1 LEKKYFSQIQE
12 TYPLIKLAQ
21 EYILRYIRFM
31 KVNISKLSH
40 HPKNQEIYDLSSIE
54 ELMDSISE
62 VGLLQPLIIDQHH
75 QIISGN
81 RRFESIKRLR
91 WEEVEVH
98 QRIIEEGE
106 EELLLIHYNK
116 QRIKSFKELIKEY
129 IILDKYYRKGQ
140 GKRTDLTSV
149 KSNKGSSRDL
159 VSNELGISSSQL
171 RRLVFIYK
179 NNPEYIELLDKGI
192 LTINQSYLQIQR
204 EIKEKESK
212 KPITSNSETFVKSN
226 WRFYQKSSNDMSEL
240 NDGEV
245 QTIFTSP
252 PYWNKRTYSE
262 EKGLGNEKTSEAFV
276 VHLSEHLRDC
286 KRVLKDRGSF
296 FLNLGDTFY
305 NGNLQNVPH
314 RVILKLQEQGWILR
328 NTIIWS
334 KTNPKP
340 SSSKSNLT
348 PSYEFIFH
356 LVKTMEYDYY
366 PTLTKLSDKTKPSLP
381 PRHRSLNGDY
391 SKSVTPYLPNIKG
404 KNMGDYWS
412 EDIVRTSVS
421 NQKLNIQGEHP
432 APFPNEIITLP
443 ILQTSKEF
451 ELVLDPFM
459 GSGTTGRVCDK
470 LERNFVGYDLK
481 LF

>member
-1 LEKKYFSQIQE
+1 
-12 TYPLIKLAQ
+12 
-21 EYILRYIRFM
+21 M
-31 KVNISKLSH
+31 KVKVSSLKH
-40 HPKNQEIYDLSSIE
+40 HPKNKEIYDLSSID
-54 ELMDSISE
+54 ELMESISE
-62 VGLLQPLIIDQHH
+62 VGLLHPLIINSRNQV
-75 QIISGN
+75 ISGN
-81 RRFESIKRLR
+81 RRFESIKRLG
-91 WEEVEVH
+91 WNEVEVKVK
-98 QRIIEEGE
+98 EGE

-116 QRIKSFKELIKEY
+116 QRIKSFKELINEFL
-129 IILDKYYRKGQ
+129 ILDGYYRKGQ
-140 GKRTDLTSV
+140 GRRTDLTSV
-149 KSNKGSSRDL
+149 KSNRSSSRDQ
-159 VSNELGISSSQL
+159 VSKEMGISSSQL

-179 NNPEYIELLDKGI
+179 NKPEYIELLDKGI
-192 LTINQSYLQIQR
+192 LTVNQSYLQIQR
-204 EIKEKESK
+204 EIKERESRESK
-212 KPITSNSETFVKSN
+212 TSTDKKNVQNSE

-262 EKGLGNEKTSEAFV
+262 EEGLGNEKTSEEFV
-276 VHLSEHLRDC
+276 VNLSKHLRDC
-286 KRVLKDRGSF
+286 KRVLNNRGSF

-356 LVKTMEYDYY
+356 LTQSMEYDYY
-366 PTLTKLSDKTKPSLP
+366 STLTKLSDKTKPSLP
-381 PRHRSLNGDY
+381 PRHRSVNGEY
-391 SKSVTPYLPNIKG
+391 SNSISPYLPNIKG
-404 KNMGDYWS
+404 KNMGDYWN
-412 EDIVRTSVS
+412 EDIVRTSVA
-421 NQKLNIQGEHP
+421 NQKLDIDGEHP
-432 APFPNEIITLP
+432 APFPEEIITLP

-470 LERNFVGYDLK
+470 LGRSFVGYDLK
-481 LF
+481 KY